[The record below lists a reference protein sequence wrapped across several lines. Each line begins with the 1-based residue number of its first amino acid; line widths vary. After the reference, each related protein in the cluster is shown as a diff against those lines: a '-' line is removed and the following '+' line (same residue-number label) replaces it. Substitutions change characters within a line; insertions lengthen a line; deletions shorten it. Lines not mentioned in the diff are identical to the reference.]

1 MAAPGSV
8 GRIGGAEAP
17 ATSGASAIDALLDNR
32 TSLRALLVFC
42 LYELGPGAT
51 YQDAEDALHD
61 FCLLNRQKIIG
72 RYKPGAQSIV
82 TYFKLCLRRF
92 CWKRGRTLRLRLGG
106 SVSLEDVLEL
116 GDAHHDS
123 SLRHPVADD
132 AEPSER
138 EVLRERLRKVMG
150 TLTAGDERLLKLF
163 YVENLSI
170 REIATKH
177 LHKSE
182 SAVKVQL
189 FRVRRRLGVL
199 LEGVK

>member
-1 MAAPGSV
+1 M
-8 GRIGGAEAP
+8 GG
-17 ATSGASAIDALLDNR
+17 
-32 TSLRALLVFC
+32 V
-42 LYELGPGAT
+42 
-51 YQDAEDALHD
+51 
-61 FCLLNRQKIIG
+61 
-72 RYKPGAQSIV
+72 V

-106 SVSLEDVLEL
+106 TVSLEDVLEL

-123 SLRHPVADD
+123 SPPHPLADQ
-132 AEPSER
+132 AESSER
-138 EVLRERLRKVMG
+138 EVLREHLRKVIGKLM
-150 TLTAGDERLLKLF
+150 AGDQRLLKLF

-170 REIATKH
+170 REIAAKH

-189 FRVRRRLGVL
+189 FRTRRRLGVL